1 MKQLLKI
8 FRIILCRTSHPGNIG
23 AVARAMKTMD
33 FADLYLVKPKS
44 FPDEIA
50 TKRATNA
57 VDILENCCVVENLVQ
72 AIQDCNFV
80 IGFSARERDLNVPL
94 ITLPKLL
101 ENIKNDFTNN
111 FTNNFNNKIALVFGN
126 ETNGLS
132 NEELVHCQCQV
143 KIDTSDDFASL
154 NLGSAVQ
161 IITYELREFYKN
173 YKQNCISQKNSSKN
187 SNIKNGVKNY
197 SRLATMK
204 EMENFYN
211 HLQQCM
217 QEVGFYNPNQPG
229 RLMHRLRRLFSRS
242 NLEST
247 EINILRGF
255 LSAIQNPTKFGKQ
268 N

>member
-1 MKQLLKI
+1 MKQLLKN

-57 VDILENCCVVENLVQ
+57 VDILQNCSVVDDLQ
-72 AIQDCNFV
+72 TAISDCNFV

-94 ITLPKLL
+94 ISLPKLL
-101 ENIKNDFTNN
+101 ENIKNDFT
-111 FTNNFNNKIALVFGN
+111 NKIALVFGN

-132 NEELVHCQCQV
+132 NDELVHCQCQV

-173 YKQNCISQKNSSKN
+173 YKQNCLNNKNSNKN

-197 SRLATMK
+197 SRLATME

-229 RLMHRLRRLFSRS
+229 RLMYRLRRLFSRS

-268 N
+268 NN